1 MFEQTFKNIDDVL
14 WKDAGCT
21 SELDYEDAGR
31 AVGRRADPEYAKEG
45 ALTAENLTRRLAH
58 EKCAQHQATQ
68 GQCPF
73 ATGKRHGCHRDRQD
87 QQHQPNGSCQHQPR
101 RRDEDAHDD
110 AHDDAGG

>member
-1 MFEQTFKNIDDVL
+1 MA
-14 WKDAGCT
+14 DAAVH
-21 SELDYEDAGR
+21 EDAGR

-87 QQHQPNGSCQHQPR
+87 QQQQPNGSCQHQPR

-110 AHDDAGG
+110 ARDDAGG